1 MHKDGAIKMIRKIA
15 LRLVAATLIAFMA
28 FNAYLA
34 INHLRLIRKAAAL
47 TLESSTIQASI
58 SAVLQALTDMETGQ
72 SGYLLTGASDY
83 LLP

>member
-47 TLESSTIQASI
+47 TLPIH
-58 SAVLQALTDMETGQ
+58 
-72 SGYLLTGASDY
+72 SGKQQLREIRL
-83 LLP
+83 